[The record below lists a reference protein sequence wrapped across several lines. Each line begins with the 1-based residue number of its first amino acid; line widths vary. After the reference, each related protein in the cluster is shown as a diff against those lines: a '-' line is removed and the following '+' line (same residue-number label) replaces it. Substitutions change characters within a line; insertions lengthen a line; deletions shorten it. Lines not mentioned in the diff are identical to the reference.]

1 MEVGRWQF
9 VKRLT
14 NVVTRAPCLGM
25 NAKDQRAAAA
35 AAAKGCKVRKQK
47 TDMPLERPIRV
58 AVN

>member
-1 MEVGRWQF
+1 MKQ
-9 VKRLT
+9 LT

-35 AAAKGCKVRKQK
+35 KGCKVRKQQ